1 MFEAVYAGQYTISLY
16 EALNLRLNL
25 AASHKPTKVIVEC
38 ALGTTHVK
46 RSRVV
51 NVPVSGQSTTAE
63 YAVTLFNGL
72 VPEEDVVLNP
82 LEGDCWVSKMTLK
95 LYDASDSPSTSVL
108 EAKDDSSD
116 SSTLLSLTPDKLLGE
131 LSMDLIPYINRV
143 NTVGIEAEVLPLTMF
158 NEFIDQRLPAGDM
171 SLQVRFLRIICI
183 LKQVFYVSTI
193 YYIYLL
199 LV

>member
-16 EALNLRLNL
+16 KALNLRLNL
-25 AASHKPTKVIVEC
+25 AASHKPTQVIVEC

-51 NVPVSGQSTTAE
+51 SVPVSGQSATAE

-82 LEGDCWVSKMTLK
+82 LEGDCWVNKMTLK
-95 LYDASDSPSTSVL
+95 LYDATDSPSISVL
-108 EAKDDSSD
+108 GAKDDPSSD
-116 SSTLLSLTPDKLLGE
+116 GSTLLSLTPDKLLGE

-143 NTVGIEAEVLPLTMF
+143 NAVGIEAEVLPLTMF
-158 NEFIDQRLPAGDM
+158 NEFIDQCLPAGDM
-171 SLQVRFLRIICI
+171 NLQVGFSAIYARI
-183 LKQVFYVSTI
+183 Q
-193 YYIYLL
+193 
-199 LV
+199 LVLC